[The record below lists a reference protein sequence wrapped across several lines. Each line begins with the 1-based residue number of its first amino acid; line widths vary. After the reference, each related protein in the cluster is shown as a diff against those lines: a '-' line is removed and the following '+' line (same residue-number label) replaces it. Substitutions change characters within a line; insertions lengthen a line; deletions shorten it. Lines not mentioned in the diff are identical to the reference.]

1 MASGP
6 ATADL
11 QRLSEEVAR
20 DPGSSSFLP
29 LADAYRRLGKT
40 QAALRVCLR
49 GLERSPEHVEAHLL
63 LARLYLELGDRERA
77 ADEWAVA
84 ARLDPDNFDAH
95 RGLGFFHLERGEFS
109 SAGRHLER
117 AALVRP
123 ADPAVQ
129 EALSVLRRRQ
139 AREAARAKLRV
150 SDNGVPPVSAASAA
164 ADAPEAEAQVQSQ
177 AEAPAEAEA
186 QAHLQAEAEAQA
198 QTYAPEASAHSTALQ
213 AEASAYSEAVPQAQA
228 LARDPARV
236 FEPLAAEAPYLGG
249 LLLDSRGLVLAG
261 SFRTDNV
268 ERGEMLGAVIG
279 AAAEEAARTAALLS
293 IGAWRGILMET
304 DRALLHV
311 APLEQDL
318 VVLTAAARGTPAG
331 WVLRA
336 AARTAE
342 LARRFLEGGS

>member
-1 MASGP
+1 I
-6 ATADL
+6 ADL

-49 GLERSPEHVEAHLL
+49 GLERSPGHVEAHLL

-95 RGLGFFHLERGEFS
+95 RGLGFFHLERGELS
-109 SAGRHLER
+109 SASRHLER
-117 AALVRP
+117 AALARP
-123 ADPAVQ
+123 ADPAVG

-150 SDNGVPPVSAASAA
+150 ADNGVAPAAGAA
-164 ADAPEAEAQVQSQ
+164 TADPAQDGPAGEA
-177 AEAPAEAEA
+177 AEAPAAGDGA
-186 QAHLQAEAEAQA
+186 AAAAA
-198 QTYAPEASAHSTALQ
+198 APAPEAGGVPPGEPAAPPAPSSRAGGA
-213 AEASAYSEAVPQAQA
+213 ARAGAPPAAYRGVGIE
-228 LARDPARV
+228 RDPARV
-236 FEPLAAEAPYLGG
+236 FESLGVEAPYLGG

-261 SFRTDNV
+261 SFRTDDV

-279 AAAEEAARTAALLS
+279 AAVEEAARTAALLS
-293 IGAWRGILMET
+293 IGGWRGILMET

-311 APLEQDL
+311 APLERDV
-318 VVLTAAARGTPAG
+318 VVLTAAVHGTPVG
-331 WVLRA
+331 WMLRA
-336 AARTAE
+336 AERTAE
-342 LARRFLEGGS
+342 LARRFLEGGA